1 MSRYGEFQ
9 NRLHEASFTSAISY
23 SLSPFGFIWVIE
35 TCALRGLSL
44 EFSFTKYYCGCSM
57 KFHCFGLI
65 SQCEHCTQLFENVV
79 LFVLQWYY
87 LDYPDSLGLDEIVQR
102 IGGLDNQKYEYWW
115 GIKMLFISYGVFF
128 AFWKRSFEKNMATD
142 RDHD

>member
-1 MSRYGEFQ
+1 
-9 NRLHEASFTSAISY
+9 
-23 SLSPFGFIWVIE
+23 
-35 TCALRGLSL
+35 
-44 EFSFTKYYCGCSM
+44 M
-57 KFHCFGLI
+57 KFHCFELI
-65 SQCEHCTQLFENVV
+65 SPCEHCTQLFENVV